1 MLAMMTMMLTSAA
14 GIFSLGT
21 RANLILIGVVLL
33 VIGVMVRQRASR
45 YSLTD
50 MAIDAAWQT
59 AKARGH
65 TPTELEGKVREIA
78 SEQSNVRRAKLVA
91 GHAARHVWAQ
101 VLGTVGVTFIALGL
115 AALVAAW
122 FRH

>member
-1 MLAMMTMMLTSAA
+1 MAAMTAMLASAA
-14 GIFSLGT
+14 DLFAFGS
-21 RANLILIGVVLL
+21 RANLILIGAVLL
-33 VIGVMVRQRASR
+33 IVGFLIRQRASR

-65 TPTELEGKVREIA
+65 TQTELENKVREIA
-78 SEQSNVRRAKLVA
+78 SEQSNARRAKLVA
-91 GHAARHVWAQ
+91 GHAARHALSQ
-101 VLGTVGVTFIALGL
+101 VLGTVGAVIIVLGL
-115 AALVAAW
+115 LVLVASY